1 MAGGKSK
8 VFAVTPNES
17 SRKGAK
23 NAKDYFHCA
32 ARLWIAKLPEPVFE

>member
-23 NAKDYFHCA
+23 NAKDNFYYGA
-32 ARLWIAKLPEPVFE
+32 GLWIAKLPEAVFE

>member
-23 NAKDYFHCA
+23 ERKGLFPLRSQTMD
-32 ARLWIAKLPEPVFE
+32 RKIA